1 MANERSDFLLKSV
14 LVSFI
19 IGLSGIYLYFFSFI
33 DSTFSPYYGDEF
45 FYFKNAESFVSHTS
59 LEAAFSYSGV
69 GSILFGIDPH
79 GPAYPLLYGI
89 VSKALGW
96 HNLNI
101 LIINVSIFLLA
112 LSSLIFFRKKNHSIT
127 TLFQVLLVLGSP
139 ITLFY
144 SITFLPEIIHL
155 AGGVFLYLALKK
167 YLNSGSKIDFYALV
181 LLILILG
188 FFRNTWFFALLGL
201 LILPSHLNNIKK
213 SILGASGILLP
224 FLFQHFLH
232 EQVPNTFSVLSDLV
246 AQNKLEE
253 AVHVVFFNFKRNIY
267 FAFTYTEG
275 WFYALQ
281 KIWLAG
287 TLLLALF
294 LFRENKLVQFG
305 FVTLGILVLFNL
317 VLYKN
322 YTWVDLRLYTPLLF
336 LLNLEFLSSSK
347 VKKASSSLLAI
358 SLFSFA
364 LIIPLQN
371 TMINFRLNPEVE
383 GVPQEIISAIR
394 ELKTDLILIDSTI
407 LHDYALY
414 QLPVCNSDNEP
425 IRYILPYYT
434 VPIKDHDYILGV
446 EENQLS
452 VSPKNILPQ

>member
-1 MANERSDFLLKSV
+1 MTNDRSDFLINSV

-19 IGLSGIYLYFFSFI
+19 IGVLGFYLYFFSFI
-33 DSTFSPYYGDEF
+33 NSTFYPYYGDEF

-59 LEAAFSYSGV
+59 LEAAFSYSGE

-89 VSKALGW
+89 VSKVLGW

-101 LIINVSIFLLA
+101 PIINVSIFLIA
-112 LSSLIFFRKKNHSIT
+112 LSFLIFSREKNRSIT

-155 AGGVFLYLALKK
+155 AGGIFLFLACKK
-167 YLNSGSKIDFYALV
+167 YLNSRSKIDFYALV
-181 LLILILG
+181 LLILILS
-188 FFRNTWFFALLGL
+188 FFRNTWFFALIGL
-201 LILPSHLNNIKK
+201 LILPSHLNNTKK

-232 EQVPNTFSVLSDLV
+232 EQVPNTFSGLSDLV

-253 AVHVVFFNFKRNIY
+253 AVYVVFFNFKRNIY

-281 KIWLAG
+281 KIWQAG

-305 FVTLGILVLFNL
+305 FVTLGILVFFNL

-336 LLNLEFLSSSK
+336 FLNLEFISISK
-347 VKKASSSLLAI
+347 AKKASSLLLAI
-358 SLFSFA
+358 SFCSFA
-364 LIIPLQN
+364 LIIPLQK
-371 TMINFRLNPEVE
+371 TMINFRINPEVE
-383 GVPQEIISAIR
+383 EIPLEIISAIQN
-394 ELKTDLILIDSTI
+394 LKTNLILIDSTI

-414 QLPVCNSDNEP
+414 QLPISNSKNEP
-425 IRYILPYYT
+425 IQYILPYYPL
-434 VPIKDHDYILGV
+434 PIKDVGYILGI
-446 EENQLS
+446 EKNQLS
-452 VSPKNILPQ
+452 VSPRNILPQ